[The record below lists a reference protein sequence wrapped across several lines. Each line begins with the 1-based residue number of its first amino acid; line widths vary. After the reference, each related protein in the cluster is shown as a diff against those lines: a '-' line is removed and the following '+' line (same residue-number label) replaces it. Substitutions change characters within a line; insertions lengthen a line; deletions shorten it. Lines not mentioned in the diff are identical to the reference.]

1 MEEKASKGINVE
13 KNRFKKIKNR
23 KNRKE
28 EKTEEER
35 KKGTKR
41 KTPQTAKAH
50 CRGRGF

>member
-1 MEEKASKGINVE
+1 MLKKY
-13 KNRFKKIKNR
+13 NRFKKI